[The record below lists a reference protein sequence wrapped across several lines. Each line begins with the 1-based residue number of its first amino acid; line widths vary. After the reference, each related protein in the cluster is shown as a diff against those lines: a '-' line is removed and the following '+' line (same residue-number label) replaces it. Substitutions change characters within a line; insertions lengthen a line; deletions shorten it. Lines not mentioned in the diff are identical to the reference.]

1 MVDENT
7 AEPSKM
13 EGEYNLSG
21 LQDALE
27 SGLAEEQKKAAELE
41 ASLAHAQAGLRKAEA
56 DRQALQAG
64 LEEQQENLYNQV
76 SHLIYAFHAQLH
88 QQAVRNL
95 SNCTKVHDIYA
106 DRHSE
111 SYTDA

>member
-1 MVDENT
+1 
-7 AEPSKM
+7 M
-13 EGEYNLSG
+13 EAEYNLSK

-41 ASLAHAQAGLRKAEA
+41 ASLAHAQAGLREAEA
-56 DRQALQAG
+56 DKQALREG

-76 SHLIYAFHAQLH
+76 SHLVYAFHALLH
-88 QQAVRNL
+88 QQAVHNL
-95 SNCTKVHDIYA
+95 SNCTKVHDTYA
-106 DRHSE
+106 DLHSE